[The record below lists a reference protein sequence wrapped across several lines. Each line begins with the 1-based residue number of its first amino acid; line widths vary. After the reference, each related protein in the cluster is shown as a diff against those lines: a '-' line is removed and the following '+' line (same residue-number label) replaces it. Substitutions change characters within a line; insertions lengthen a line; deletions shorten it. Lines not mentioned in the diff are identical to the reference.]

1 MFRPGSAD
9 DVRMPD
15 DDASVPPTPPPPS
28 PAVPPP
34 SGVAGVGTGT
44 VGQPRSSGLTI
55 LLFIVTCGIWGFLW
69 NYWVFEEN
77 KKWSGEGIGGVVALI
92 IWFFVA
98 PVNFF
103 ILPHEVKQMYE
114 ADGRESP
121 VSAIWGL
128 WFLLPLIGLIIWLVK
143 VQGAINDFWESKGA
157 APA

>member
-1 MFRPGSAD
+1 
-9 DVRMPD
+9 MPD
-15 DDASVPPTPPPPS
+15 DDASVPPQPPPPS

-77 KKWSGEGIGGVVALI
+77 KKWSGEGIGGVVALV

-114 ADGRESP
+114 ADGPRKSRERDLGSVVP
-121 VSAIWGL
+121 APPHRPHHLAREGPGCAQR
-128 WFLLPLIGLIIWLVK
+128 LLGIEGRGSRLMRATRRP
-143 VQGAINDFWESKGA
+143 
-157 APA
+157 